1 MADIFPLDKVRN
13 IGIMAHIDAGKTTC
27 SERILYYSGANH
39 KLGEVHDGAAT
50 MDSMDQER
58 ERGITIASAATVV
71 PWKEHR
77 ITLID
82 TPGHVDFTAEVERS
96 LRVLDGAVAVFCAVG
111 GVQPQ
116 SEQVWRQSEN
126 YHVPKICFVNKMDRI
141 GADFLGTVDEIRSI
155 LKANPVPMVYPI
167 GASDTFEGV
176 VDLIEMKSVRFDE
189 ESKGVKLIF
198 GDIPENIKVACE
210 EARQQMIE
218 SAAEQDEALLDKF
231 LSDGT
236 LSKEDIIAGIRKGCL
251 SRSLVPVFCGTAF
264 RNKGVQ
270 LMMDGVVRYLPS
282 PLDVGEIHAFENAE
296 EVRRPDPAEPFAGLA
311 FKIVSDMHMGRIMYV
326 RIYSGTI
333 SVGQEVLNASLNKT
347 GRVGRL
353 FRMHADKQEALE
365 EAHAGDIVVVAGL
378 SDTRTGDT
386 LCDIDHPI
394 TLETI
399 EFPPPVI
406 SVSIKP
412 SSRND
417 NEKLGKAL
425 HALAAED
432 PTFTVEYDQ
441 ETEETIISGMGEL
454 HLEVLVERVRR
465 EYHVNCDVGR
475 PEVAYRE
482 SMTVP
487 NEGQYKHAKQ
497 TGGRGQYG
505 HVWLRVE
512 PQEPG
517 RGFTFVNEVKGGNI
531 PGEYIPA
538 VEKGVIN
545 ALESGPL
552 AGYPVVDVK
561 VTVFDGSYHE
571 VDSSEFAFAEA
582 GRQCFRQCFL
592 AGSPR
597 LLEPVMKVDVT
608 VPEDYMGAA
617 TGSLCQR
624 RGRVEGMDD
633 HGASK
638 IVHGFV
644 PLSEMFG
651 YSNTI
656 RTLTQGRG
664 TFSMQFERYE
674 AVPFEMAQGII
685 EKRRKDGKVRGY
697 SAANG

>member
-27 SERILYYSGANH
+27 SERILYYSGVNH

-50 MDSMDQER
+50 MDSMDQEQ

-71 PWKEHR
+71 PWR
-77 ITLID
+77 DYRVTLID

-141 GADFLGTVDEIRSI
+141 GADFLGTVDEIRNI
-155 LKANPVPMVYPI
+155 LKANPVMMVYPI
-167 GASDTFEGV
+167 GASDSFEGV
-176 VDLIEMKSVRFDE
+176 VDLIEMQSVRFDE
-189 ESKGVKLIF
+189 ASKGVKMIY
-198 GDIPENIKVACE
+198 GEIPENLKAACE
-210 EARQQMIE
+210 EARQKMIE
-218 SAAEQDEALLDKF
+218 SAAEQDEELMDKF
-231 LSDGT
+231 FNEGT
-236 LSKEDIIAGIRKGCL
+236 LSKEDIIKGIRLGCL

-264 RNKGVQ
+264 KNKGVQ
-270 LMMDGVVRYLPS
+270 LMLDGVVRYLPS
-282 PLDVGEIHAFENAE
+282 PLDVGAVHAFEDEA
-296 EVRRPDPAEPFAGLA
+296 EVREPDAAAPFAGLA
-311 FKIVSDMHMGRIMYV
+311 FKIVSDQHMGRIMYV
-326 RIYSGTI
+326 RIYSGTLK
-333 SVGQEVLNASLNKT
+333 VGQEVLNSTLGKT

-365 EAHAGDIVVVAGL
+365 EAYAGDIVVVAGL
-378 SDTRTGDT
+378 SNTRTGDT
-386 LCDIDHPI
+386 LCDTEHPI

-412 SSRND
+412 ASRNE

-465 EYHVNCDVGR
+465 EYKVDCEVGR

-487 NEGQYKHAKQ
+487 NEDQYKHAKQ
-497 TGGRGQYG
+497 SGGRGQYG

-512 PQEPG
+512 PQEAG

-538 VEKGVIN
+538 VEKGVIS
-545 ALESGPL
+545 ALESGPV

-582 GRQCFRQCFL
+582 GRQCFRKCFL

-633 HGASK
+633 RGASK

-674 AVPFEMAQGII
+674 AVPFEMAQTII
-685 EKRRKDGKVRGY
+685 EKRRKEGKVRGV
-697 SAANG
+697 SAE

>member
-1 MADIFPLDKVRN
+1 MAEAFPLDKVRN

-27 SERILYYSGANH
+27 SERILYYSGVNH

-50 MDSMDQER
+50 MDSMEQEQ

-126 YHVPKICFVNKMDRI
+126 YKVPKICFVNKMDRI
-141 GADFLGTVDEIRSI
+141 GADFLGTVDEIRNI
-155 LKANPVPMVYPI
+155 LKANPVMMVYPI

-176 VDLIEMKSVRFDE
+176 VDLIEMKAVRFDE
-189 ESKGVKLIF
+189 ATNGVKMIYS
-198 GDIPENIKVACE
+198 DIPANIKVACE
-210 EARQQMIE
+210 EARQKMVE
-218 SAAEQDEALLDKF
+218 SAAEQDEELMEKF
-231 LSDGT
+231 FADGD
-236 LSKEDIIAGIRKGCL
+236 LSKEDIIRGIRKGCVG
-251 SRSLVPVFCGTAF
+251 RSLVPVFCGNAF
-264 RNKGVQ
+264 KNKGVQ

-282 PLDVGEIHAFENAE
+282 PLDIGAVRAFGDSE
-296 EVRRPDPAEPFAGLA
+296 ETRDPDVAAPFAGLA
-311 FKIVSDMHMGRIMYV
+311 FKIVSDIHMGRIMYV
-326 RIYSGTI
+326 RIYSGTLH
-333 SVGQEVLNASLNKT
+333 VGEEVLNSSLGKT
-347 GRVGRL
+347 GRVGRI

-378 SDTRTGDT
+378 SNTRTGDT
-386 LCDIDHPI
+386 LCDKGHPI

-412 SSRND
+412 ASRND

-432 PTFTVEYDQ
+432 PTFAVEFDQ
-441 ETEETIISGMGEL
+441 ETEETIIAGMGEL

-465 EYHVNCDVGR
+465 EYKVNCEVGR

-482 SMTVP
+482 SMTIP

-505 HVWLRVE
+505 HVYLRVE

-517 RGFTFVNEVKGGNI
+517 RGFTFVNDIHGGAI
-531 PGEYIPA
+531 PNEYIPA
-538 VEKGVIN
+538 VEKGVIS
-545 ALESGPL
+545 ALDSGPL

-561 VTVFDGSYHE
+561 VTVFDGTYHE

-582 GRQCFRQCFL
+582 GRQCFRQCFMK
-592 AGSPR
+592 GNPR

-608 VPEDYMGAA
+608 VPEDFMGAA

-624 RGRVEGMDD
+624 RGRVEGMEDR
-633 HGASK
+633 GPTK

-664 TFSMQFERYE
+664 TFSMSFERYE
-674 AVPFEMAQGII
+674 AVPFEMAQTII
-685 EKRRKDGKVRGY
+685 EKRRQEGKFRGM
-697 SAANG
+697 SSL

>member
-1 MADIFPLDKVRN
+1 MSEIFPLDKVRN

-27 SERILYYSGANH
+27 SERILYYSGVNH

-50 MDSMDQER
+50 MDSMDQEQ

-71 PWKEHR
+71 PWKGHR

-141 GADFLGTVDEIRSI
+141 GADFLGTIDEIRNI

-167 GASDTFEGV
+167 GASDTFDGV

-189 ESKGVKLIF
+189 ASKGVKMIY
-198 GDIPENIKVACE
+198 GDIPENLKVACE

-218 SAAEQDEALLDKF
+218 SAAEQDEQLLDKF
-231 LSDGT
+231 LNDGT

-251 SRSLVPVFCGTAF
+251 TRSLVPVFCGTAF

-282 PLDVGEIHAFENAE
+282 PLDVGEVHAFENDE
-296 EVRRPDPAEPFAGLA
+296 ETRRPAPDEPFAGLA

-326 RIYSGTI
+326 RVYSGTI
-333 SVGQEVLNASLNKT
+333 RVGQEVLNSTIGKT

-365 EAHAGDIVVVAGL
+365 EAYAGDIVVVAGL
-378 SDTRTGDT
+378 SSTRTGDT

-412 SSRND
+412 ASRNE

-465 EYHVNCDVGR
+465 EYHVNCEVGR

-531 PGEYIPA
+531 PSEYIPA

-545 ALESGPL
+545 ALASGPL

-633 HGASK
+633 RVGSK

-674 AVPFEMAQGII
+674 AVPFEMSQGII
-685 EKRRKDGKVRGY
+685 EKRRKEGKVRGY
-697 SAANG
+697 SAAG

>member
-1 MADIFPLDKVRN
+1 MSGIFPLDKVRN

-27 SERILYYSGANH
+27 SERILYYSGVNH

-50 MDSMDQER
+50 MDSMDQEQ

-71 PWKEHR
+71 PWHDHR

-141 GADFLGTVDEIRSI
+141 GADFLGTVDEIRNI
-155 LKANPVPMVYPI
+155 LKANPVMMVYPI

-176 VDLIEMKSVRFDE
+176 VDLIDMQAIRFDE
-189 ESKGVKLIF
+189 ASKGVKMIY
-198 GDIPENIKVACE
+198 GDIPENLKAACE
-210 EARQQMIE
+210 EARQQLVE
-218 SAAEQDEALLDKF
+218 SAAEQDEELLDKF
-231 LSDGT
+231 LNDGT

-251 SRSLVPVFCGTAF
+251 SRSIVPVFCGTAF
-264 RNKGVQ
+264 KNKGVQ
-270 LMMDGVVRYLPS
+270 PMLDGVIRYLPS
-282 PLDVGEIHAFENAE
+282 PLDVGEVHAFENE
-296 EVRRPDPAEPFAGLA
+296 DETRKPDAAEPFAGLA

-326 RIYSGTI
+326 RIYSGTLK
-333 SVGQEVLNASLNKT
+333 VGQEVLNASLNKT

-365 EAHAGDIVVVAGL
+365 EAYAGDIVVVAGL
-378 SDTRTGDT
+378 SNTRTGDT
-386 LCDIDHPI
+386 LCDVDHPI

-465 EYHVNCDVGR
+465 EYHVNCEVGR

-633 HGASK
+633 RGGSK

-674 AVPFEMAQGII
+674 AVPFEMSQTII
-685 EKRRKDGKVRGY
+685 EKRRKEGKVRGY
-697 SAANG
+697 SAAE

>member
-27 SERILYYSGANH
+27 SERILYYSGVNH

-50 MDSMDQER
+50 MDSMDQEQ

-71 PWKEHR
+71 PWKDYR
-77 ITLID
+77 VTLSD

-141 GADFLGTVDEIRSI
+141 GADFLGTVDEIRNI
-155 LKANPVPMVYPI
+155 LKANPVMMVYPI
-167 GASDTFEGV
+167 GASDSFEGV
-176 VDLIEMKSVRFDE
+176 VDLIEMQSVRFDE
-189 ESKGVKLIF
+189 ASKGVKMIY
-198 GDIPENIKVACE
+198 GEIPENLKAVCE
-210 EARQQMIE
+210 EARQKMIE
-218 SAAEQDEALLDKF
+218 SAAEQDEELMDKF
-231 LSDGT
+231 FNEGT
-236 LSKEDIIAGIRKGCL
+236 LSKEDIIKGIRLGCL

-264 RNKGVQ
+264 KNKGVQ
-270 LMMDGVVRYLPS
+270 LMLDGVVRYLPS
-282 PLDVGEIHAFENAE
+282 PLDVGAVHAFEDEA
-296 EVRRPDPAEPFAGLA
+296 EVREPDAAAPFAGLA
-311 FKIVSDMHMGRIMYV
+311 FKIVSDQHMGRIMYV
-326 RIYSGTI
+326 RIYSGTLK
-333 SVGQEVLNASLNKT
+333 VGQEVLNSTLGKT

-365 EAHAGDIVVVAGL
+365 EAYAGDIVVVAGL
-378 SDTRTGDT
+378 SNTRTGDT
-386 LCDIDHPI
+386 LCDTEHPI

-412 SSRND
+412 ASRNE

-465 EYHVNCDVGR
+465 EYKVDCEVGR

-487 NEGQYKHAKQ
+487 NEDQYKHAKQ
-497 TGGRGQYG
+497 SGGRGQYG

-512 PQEPG
+512 PQEAG

-545 ALESGPL
+545 ALESGPV

-582 GRQCFRQCFL
+582 GRQCFRKCFL

-633 HGASK
+633 RGASK

-674 AVPFEMAQGII
+674 AVPFEMAQTII
-685 EKRRKDGKVRGY
+685 EKRRKEGKVRGV
-697 SAANG
+697 SAE

>member
-27 SERILYYSGANH
+27 SERILYYSGVNH

-50 MDSMDQER
+50 MDSMDQEQ

-71 PWKEHR
+71 PWKDYR
-77 ITLID
+77 VTLID

-141 GADFLGTVDEIRSI
+141 GADFLGTVDEIRNI
-155 LKANPVPMVYPI
+155 LKANPVMMVYPI
-167 GASDTFEGV
+167 GASDSFEGV
-176 VDLIEMKSVRFDE
+176 VDLIEMQSVRFDE
-189 ESKGVKLIF
+189 ASKGVKMIY
-198 GDIPENIKVACE
+198 GEIPENLKAACE
-210 EARQQMIE
+210 EARQKMIE
-218 SAAEQDEALLDKF
+218 SAAEQDEELMDKF
-231 LSDGT
+231 FNEGT
-236 LSKEDIIAGIRKGCL
+236 LSKEDIIKGIRLGCL

-264 RNKGVQ
+264 KNKGVQ
-270 LMMDGVVRYLPS
+270 LMLDGVVRYLPS
-282 PLDVGEIHAFENAE
+282 PLDVGAVHAFEDEA
-296 EVRRPDPAEPFAGLA
+296 EVREPDAAAPFAGLA
-311 FKIVSDMHMGRIMYV
+311 FKIVSDQHMGRIMYV
-326 RIYSGTI
+326 RIYSGTLK
-333 SVGQEVLNASLNKT
+333 VGQEVLNSTLGKT

-365 EAHAGDIVVVAGL
+365 EAYAGDIVVVAGL
-378 SDTRTGDT
+378 SNTRTGDT
-386 LCDIDHPI
+386 LCDTEHPI

-412 SSRND
+412 ASRNE

-465 EYHVNCDVGR
+465 EYKVDCEVGR

-487 NEGQYKHAKQ
+487 NEDQYKHAKQ
-497 TGGRGQYG
+497 SGGRGQYG

-512 PQEPG
+512 PQEAG

-545 ALESGPL
+545 ALESGPV

-582 GRQCFRQCFL
+582 GRQCFRKCFL

-633 HGASK
+633 RGASK

-674 AVPFEMAQGII
+674 AVPFEMAQTII
-685 EKRRKDGKVRGY
+685 EKRRKEGKVRGV
-697 SAANG
+697 SAE

>member
-1 MADIFPLDKVRN
+1 MPEKKDSKISAWVDI
-13 IGIMAHIDAGKTTC
+13 M
-27 SERILYYSGANH
+27 
-39 KLGEVHDGAAT
+39 LG
-50 MDSMDQER
+50 
-58 ERGITIASAATVV
+58 
-71 PWKEHR
+71 
-77 ITLID
+77 
-82 TPGHVDFTAEVERS
+82 
-96 LRVLDGAVAVFCAVG
+96 C
-111 GVQPQ
+111 
-116 SEQVWRQSEN
+116 
-126 YHVPKICFVNKMDRI
+126 
-141 GADFLGTVDEIRSI
+141 
-155 LKANPVPMVYPI
+155 
-167 GASDTFEGV
+167 
-176 VDLIEMKSVRFDE
+176 
-189 ESKGVKLIF
+189 
-198 GDIPENIKVACE
+198 
-210 EARQQMIE
+210 
-218 SAAEQDEALLDKF
+218 DKF
-231 LSDGT
+231 CTYCIVPYTRGT
-236 LSKEDIIAGIRKGCL
+236 QR
-251 SRSLVPVFCGTAF
+251 SR
-264 RNKGVQ
+264 RH
-270 LMMDGVVRYLPS
+270 
-282 PLDVGEIHAFENAE
+282 DVGEIHAFENEA
-296 EVRRPDPAEPFAGLA
+296 EVRRPDAAEPFAGLA

-326 RIYSGTI
+326 RIYSGTLK
-333 SVGQEVLNASLNKT
+333 VGQEVLNASLNKT

-365 EAHAGDIVVVAGL
+365 EAYAGDIVVVAGL
-378 SDTRTGDT
+378 SNTRTGDT

-465 EYHVNCDVGR
+465 EYRVNCEVGR

-482 SMTVP
+482 AMTVP

-552 AGYPVVDVK
+552 GGYPVVDVK

-633 HGASK
+633 RGGSK

-685 EKRRKDGKVRGY
+685 EKRRKEGKVRGF
-697 SAANG
+697 SANA

>member
-27 SERILYYSGANH
+27 SERILYYSGVNH

-50 MDSMDQER
+50 MDSMDQEQ

-77 ITLID
+77 VTLID

-126 YHVPKICFVNKMDRI
+126 YKVPKICFVNKMDRI
-141 GADFLGTVDEIRSI
+141 GADYLGTVDEIRNI
-155 LKANPVPMVYPI
+155 LKGNPVMMVYPI

-176 VDLIEMKSVRFDE
+176 VDLIDMQAVRFDE
-189 ESKGVKLIF
+189 ASKGVKMIYSE
-198 GDIPENIKVACE
+198 IPANLKVVCE
-210 EARQQMIE
+210 EARQKMVE
-218 SAAEQDEALLDKF
+218 SAAEQDEELMDKYF
-231 LSDGT
+231 ADGD
-236 LSKEDIIAGIRKGCL
+236 LSKEDIIRGIRKGCI

-270 LMMDGVVRYLPS
+270 LLLDGVVRYLPS
-282 PLDVGEIHAFENAE
+282 PLDVGAVHAFGDAE
-296 EVRRPDPAEPFAGLA
+296 ETREPSPDAPFAGLA

-326 RIYSGTI
+326 RIYSGTLH
-333 SVGQEVLNASLNKT
+333 VGEEVLNSTLEKT
-347 GRVGRL
+347 GRVGRI

-378 SDTRTGDT
+378 SNTRTGDT
-386 LCDIDHPI
+386 LCDPAHPI

-412 SSRND
+412 ASRND

-432 PTFTVEYDQ
+432 PTFTVEFDQ
-441 ETEETIISGMGEL
+441 ETEETIIAGMGEL

-465 EYHVNCDVGR
+465 EYKVQCEVGR

-482 SMTVP
+482 SMTIP

-505 HVWLRVE
+505 HVYLRVE

-517 RGFTFVNEVKGGNI
+517 RGFTFVNDVHGGAI
-531 PGEYIPA
+531 PSEYIPA
-538 VEKGVIN
+538 VEKGVIS

-561 VTVFDGSYHE
+561 VTVFDGTYHE

-592 AGSPR
+592 KGNPR

-624 RGRVEGMDD
+624 RGRVEGMEDR
-633 HGASK
+633 GATK

-664 TFSMQFERYE
+664 TFSMSFERYE

-685 EKRRKDGKVRGY
+685 EKRRKEGKVRGA
-697 SAANG
+697 SAE

>member
-27 SERILYYSGANH
+27 SERILYYSGVNH

-50 MDSMDQER
+50 MDSMDQEQ

-71 PWKEHR
+71 PWKGHR
-77 ITLID
+77 VTLID

-126 YHVPKICFVNKMDRI
+126 YKVPKICFVNKMDRI
-141 GADFLGTVDEIRSI
+141 GADYLGTVDEIRNI
-155 LKANPVPMVYPI
+155 LKGNPVMMVYPI

-176 VDLIEMKSVRFDE
+176 VDLIDMQAVRFDE
-189 ESKGVKLIF
+189 ASKGVKMIYSE
-198 GDIPENIKVACE
+198 IPAHLRVVCE
-210 EARQQMIE
+210 EARQKMVE
-218 SAAEQDEALLDKF
+218 SAAEQDEELMEKF
-231 LSDGT
+231 FAEGD
-236 LSKEDIIAGIRKGCL
+236 LSKEDIIRGIRKGCI

-264 RNKGVQ
+264 KNKGVQ
-270 LMMDGVVRYLPS
+270 LLLDGVVRYLPS
-282 PLDVGEIHAFENAE
+282 PLDIGAVHAFGDAGETREPSAE
-296 EVRRPDPAEPFAGLA
+296 APFAGLA

-326 RIYSGTI
+326 RIYSGTLH
-333 SVGQEVLNASLNKT
+333 VGEEVLNSTLEKT

-378 SDTRTGDT
+378 SNTRTGDT
-386 LCDIDHPI
+386 LCDPDHPI

-412 SSRND
+412 ASRND

-432 PTFTVEYDQ
+432 PTFTVEFDQ
-441 ETEETIISGMGEL
+441 ETEETIIAGMGEL

-465 EYHVNCDVGR
+465 EYKVQCEVGR

-482 SMTVP
+482 SMTIP

-505 HVWLRVE
+505 HVYLRVE

-517 RGFTFVNEVKGGNI
+517 RGFTFVNDVHGGAI
-531 PGEYIPA
+531 PSEYIPA
-538 VEKGVIN
+538 VEKGVIG

-561 VTVFDGSYHE
+561 VTVFDGTYHE

-592 AGSPR
+592 KGNPR

-608 VPEDYMGAA
+608 VPEDFMGAA

-624 RGRVEGMDD
+624 RGRVEGMEDR
-633 HGASK
+633 GATK

-664 TFSMQFERYE
+664 TFSMSFERYE

-685 EKRRKDGKVRGY
+685 EKRRKEGKVRGV
-697 SAANG
+697 SAE

>member
-1 MADIFPLDKVRN
+1 MSEIFPLDKVRN

-27 SERILYYSGANH
+27 SERILYYSGVNH

-50 MDSMDQER
+50 MDSMDQEQ

-71 PWKEHR
+71 PWKGHR

-141 GADFLGTVDEIRSI
+141 GADFLGTVDEIKNI

-176 VDLIEMKSVRFDE
+176 VDLIEMQSVRFDE
-189 ESKGVKLIF
+189 ASKGVKMIY
-198 GDIPENIKVACE
+198 GEIPENLRAVCE

-218 SAAEQDEALLDKF
+218 SAAEQDEELLDKF
-231 LSDGT
+231 LNDGT

-270 LMMDGVVRYLPS
+270 LMLDGVVRYLPS
-282 PLDVGEIHAFENAE
+282 PLDVGEVHAFEKE
-296 EVRRPDPAEPFAGLA
+296 EETRKPDAAEPFAGLA

-326 RIYSGTI
+326 RIYSGTLK
-333 SVGQEVLNASLNKT
+333 VGQEVLNASLGKT

-365 EAHAGDIVVVAGL
+365 EAYAGDIVVVAGL
-378 SDTRTGDT
+378 SNTRTGDT
-386 LCDIDHPI
+386 LCDTEHPI

-465 EYHVNCDVGR
+465 EYHVNCEVGR

-633 HGASK
+633 RGGSK

-674 AVPFEMAQGII
+674 AVPFEMSQGII
-685 EKRRKDGKVRGY
+685 EKRRKEGKVRGY
-697 SAANG
+697 SAA

>member
-27 SERILYYSGANH
+27 SERILYYSGVNH

-50 MDSMDQER
+50 MDSMDQEQ

-71 PWKEHR
+71 PWKDYR
-77 ITLID
+77 VTLID

-141 GADFLGTVDEIRSI
+141 GADFLGTVDEIRNI
-155 LKANPVPMVYPI
+155 LKANPVMMVYPI
-167 GASDTFEGV
+167 GASDSFEGV
-176 VDLIEMKSVRFDE
+176 VDLIEMQSVRFDE
-189 ESKGVKLIF
+189 ASKGVKMIY
-198 GDIPENIKVACE
+198 GEIPENLKAACE
-210 EARQQMIE
+210 EARQKMIE
-218 SAAEQDEALLDKF
+218 SAAEQDEELMDKF
-231 LSDGT
+231 FNEGT
-236 LSKEDIIAGIRKGCL
+236 LSKEDIIKGIRLGCL

-264 RNKGVQ
+264 KNKGVQ
-270 LMMDGVVRYLPS
+270 LMLDGVVRYLPS
-282 PLDVGEIHAFENAE
+282 PLDVGAVHAFEDEA
-296 EVRRPDPAEPFAGLA
+296 EVREPDAAAPFAGLA
-311 FKIVSDMHMGRIMYV
+311 FKIVSDQHMGRIMYV
-326 RIYSGTI
+326 RIYSGTLK
-333 SVGQEVLNASLNKT
+333 VGQEVLNSTLGKT

-365 EAHAGDIVVVAGL
+365 EAYAGDIVVVAGL
-378 SDTRTGDT
+378 SNTRTGDT
-386 LCDIDHPI
+386 LCDTEHPI

-412 SSRND
+412 ASRNE

-465 EYHVNCDVGR
+465 EYKVDCEVGR

-487 NEGQYKHAKQ
+487 NEDQYKHAKQ
-497 TGGRGQYG
+497 SGGRGQYG
-505 HVWLRVE
+505 HVWLRVG
-512 PQEPG
+512 PQEAG

-538 VEKGVIN
+538 VEKGVIS
-545 ALESGPL
+545 ALESGPV

-571 VDSSEFAFAEA
+571 VDSSGFAFAEA
-582 GRQCFRQCFL
+582 GRQCFRTCFL

-633 HGASK
+633 RGASK

-674 AVPFEMAQGII
+674 AVPFEMAQTII
-685 EKRRKDGKVRGY
+685 EKRRKEGKVRGV
-697 SAANG
+697 SAE

>member
-1 MADIFPLDKVRN
+1 MADNFPLDKVRN

-27 SERILYYSGANH
+27 SERILYYSGVNH

-50 MDSMDQER
+50 MDSMDQEQ

-71 PWKEHR
+71 PWKDHR

-126 YHVPKICFVNKMDRI
+126 YKVPKICFVNKMDRI
-141 GADFLGTVDEIRSI
+141 GADFLGTVDEIRNI
-155 LKANPVPMVYPI
+155 LKGNPVMMVYPI

-176 VDLIEMKSVRFDE
+176 VDLIDMQAVRFDE
-189 ESKGVKLIF
+189 ASKGVKMIYSE
-198 GDIPENIKVACE
+198 IPSHLRVVCE
-210 EARQQMIE
+210 EARQKMVE
-218 SAAEQDEALLDKF
+218 SAAEQDEELMDKYF
-231 LSDGT
+231 NDGD
-236 LSKEDIIAGIRKGCL
+236 LSKDIIKGIRKGCI

-270 LMMDGVVRYLPS
+270 LLLDGVVRYLPS
-282 PLDVGEIHAFENAE
+282 PLDIGAVHAFGDAE
-296 EVRRPDPAEPFAGLA
+296 ETREPSADAPFAGLA

-326 RIYSGTI
+326 RIYSGTLR
-333 SVGQEVLNASLNKT
+333 VGEEVLNSTLEKT
-347 GRVGRL
+347 GRVGRI

-378 SDTRTGDT
+378 SNTRTGDT
-386 LCDIDHPI
+386 LCDPDHPI

-412 SSRND
+412 ASRND

-432 PTFTVEYDQ
+432 PTFTVEFDQ
-441 ETEETIISGMGEL
+441 ETEETIIAGMGEL

-465 EYHVNCDVGR
+465 EYKVQCEVGR

-482 SMTVP
+482 SMTIP

-505 HVWLRVE
+505 HVYLRVE

-517 RGFTFVNEVKGGNI
+517 RGFTFVNDVHGGAI
-531 PGEYIPA
+531 PSEYIPA
-538 VEKGVIN
+538 VEKGVIS

-561 VTVFDGSYHE
+561 VTVFDGTYHE

-592 AGSPR
+592 KGNPR

-624 RGRVEGMDD
+624 RGRVEGMEDR
-633 HGASK
+633 GATK

-664 TFSMQFERYE
+664 TFSMSFERYE

-685 EKRRKDGKVRGY
+685 EKRRKEGKVRGA
-697 SAANG
+697 SAE

>member
-13 IGIMAHIDAGKTTC
+13 IGIMAHIDAGKTNC
-27 SERILYYSGANH
+27 SERILYYSGVNH

-50 MDSMDQER
+50 MDSMDQEQ

-71 PWKEHR
+71 PWR
-77 ITLID
+77 DYRVTLID

-141 GADFLGTVDEIRSI
+141 GADFLGTVDEIRNI
-155 LKANPVPMVYPI
+155 LKANPVMMVYPI
-167 GASDTFEGV
+167 GASDSFEGV
-176 VDLIEMKSVRFDE
+176 VDLIEMQSVRFDE
-189 ESKGVKLIF
+189 ATKGVKMIY
-198 GDIPENIKVACE
+198 GEIPENLKAACE
-210 EARQQMIE
+210 EARQKMIE
-218 SAAEQDEALLDKF
+218 SAAEQDEELMDKF
-231 LSDGT
+231 FNEGT
-236 LSKEDIIAGIRKGCL
+236 LSKEDIIKGIRLGCL

-264 RNKGVQ
+264 KNKGVQ
-270 LMMDGVVRYLPS
+270 LMLDGVVRYLPS
-282 PLDVGEIHAFENAE
+282 PLDVGAVHAFEDEA
-296 EVRRPDPAEPFAGLA
+296 EVREPDAAAPFAGLA
-311 FKIVSDMHMGRIMYV
+311 FKIVSDQHMGRIMYV
-326 RIYSGTI
+326 RIYSGTLK
-333 SVGQEVLNASLNKT
+333 VGQEVLNSTLGKT

-365 EAHAGDIVVVAGL
+365 EAYAGDIVVVAGL
-378 SDTRTGDT
+378 SNTRTGDT
-386 LCDIDHPI
+386 LCDTEHPI

-412 SSRND
+412 ASRNE

-465 EYHVNCDVGR
+465 EYKVDCEVGR

-487 NEGQYKHAKQ
+487 NEDQYKHAKQ
-497 TGGRGQYG
+497 SGGRGQYG

-512 PQEPG
+512 PQEAG

-545 ALESGPL
+545 ALESGPV

-582 GRQCFRQCFL
+582 GRQCFRKCFL

-633 HGASK
+633 RGASK

-674 AVPFEMAQGII
+674 AVPFEMAQTII
-685 EKRRKDGKVRGY
+685 EKRRKEGKVRGV
-697 SAANG
+697 SAE

>member
-1 MADIFPLDKVRN
+1 MADNFPLDKVRN

-27 SERILYYSGANH
+27 SERILYYSGVNH

-50 MDSMDQER
+50 MDSMDQEQ

-71 PWKEHR
+71 PWKDHR

-126 YHVPKICFVNKMDRI
+126 YKVPKICFVNKMDRI
-141 GADFLGTVDEIRSI
+141 GADFLGTVDEIRNI
-155 LKANPVPMVYPI
+155 LKGNPVMMVYPI

-176 VDLIEMKSVRFDE
+176 VDLIDMQAVRFDE
-189 ESKGVKLIF
+189 ASKGVKMIYSE
-198 GDIPENIKVACE
+198 IPSHLRVVCE
-210 EARQQMIE
+210 EARQKMVE
-218 SAAEQDEALLDKF
+218 SAAEQDEELMDKYF
-231 LSDGT
+231 NDGD
-236 LSKEDIIAGIRKGCL
+236 LSKEDIIKGIRKGCI

-270 LMMDGVVRYLPS
+270 LLLDGVVRYLPS
-282 PLDVGEIHAFENAE
+282 PLDIGAVHAFGDAE
-296 EVRRPDPAEPFAGLA
+296 ETREPSADAPFAGLA

-326 RIYSGTI
+326 RIYSGTLR
-333 SVGQEVLNASLNKT
+333 VGEEVLNSTLEKT
-347 GRVGRL
+347 GRVGRI

-378 SDTRTGDT
+378 SNTRTGDT
-386 LCDIDHPI
+386 LCDPDHPI

-412 SSRND
+412 ASRND

-432 PTFTVEYDQ
+432 PTFTVEFDQ
-441 ETEETIISGMGEL
+441 ETEETIIAGMGEL

-465 EYHVNCDVGR
+465 EYKVQCEVGR

-482 SMTVP
+482 SMTIP

-505 HVWLRVE
+505 HVYLRVE

-517 RGFTFVNEVKGGNI
+517 RGFTFVNDVHGGAI
-531 PGEYIPA
+531 PSEYIPA
-538 VEKGVIN
+538 VEKGVIS

-561 VTVFDGSYHE
+561 VTVFDGTYHE

-592 AGSPR
+592 KGNPR

-624 RGRVEGMDD
+624 RGRVEGMEDR
-633 HGASK
+633 GATK

-664 TFSMQFERYE
+664 TFSMSFERYE

-685 EKRRKDGKVRGY
+685 EKRRKEGKVRGA
-697 SAANG
+697 SAE